1 MKTSQELLNLQL
13 VSNLMTGWGM
23 PCTAAPG
30 PAATSVLAVKTL
42 EVVILFD
49 DTGVWCWRRAILP
62 YVYAFFYLKKTQSLT
77 KKNLNYFMIADKVMF
92 MRKKGGFHKQKSKSQ
107 KSNVII
113 SLLRMRKQNW
123 ILKEIDITFLDK
135 KRKTWQVYNK
145 H

>member
-30 PAATSVLAVKTL
+30 SAATSVLAVKTL
-42 EVVILFD
+42 EVVILLD

-77 KKNLNYFMIADKVMF
+77 KNISTMIADKVMF
-92 MRKKGGFHKQKSKSQ
+92 IRKRGGFHKQKSKSQ

-123 ILKEIDITFLDK
+123 ILKEIYITFLDK